1 MKQLQKLQFQ
11 PGINRE
17 GTNYSAE
24 GFWWDCNRVRFRNG
38 LPETIGG
45 WVKSTTSTFLGVCR
59 KMLNWQTLGGADML
73 AMGTSAKL
81 YIENGDGFY
90 DITPIRKTFTENNPI
105 LTGAP
110 GTSIITVST
119 STDHSASTGD
129 YVVIG
134 NSDDVDGV
142 VASYLNTEFVVLS
155 TPSTTTFTVDTGAVC
170 SAGGVAGGGV
180 GVTIAFLLSP
190 GADAASVGS
199 GWGVGAWS
207 RGTWSSEALVSYS
220 SSDALRLWSLANYG
234 ENLLASPRNGG
245 IYQWVAADGLYDRAV
260 NLTTLG
266 GATGVPTEVG
276 HMLVTQERHV
286 LAFGA
291 TELISGDFD
300 PLLIRWC
307 DQEDIVDWTP
317 TTSNTAG
324 DFRLTS
330 GSYLLAAV
338 ASRDEILVWTDASLH
353 SMRYS
358 GPPYV
363 YDIRSVSENVTLASP
378 GAAVTVN
385 NVTYWM
391 GHDKFYLYNGV
402 AQTVPCSV
410 RRHVFSNFN
419 MAQRMQVHS
428 AAHPEFTEV
437 WWFYCSMDATQ
448 CDKYV
453 IYNYGDNIWYY
464 GDLAR
469 SSCVEATIRQKVLAT
484 EGGFLYVQ
492 EFGTDDGS
500 QDPPTSLDAFI
511 ESSDFDIQDGTSFY
525 YVERIIPD
533 IRFDGAT
540 SVSPTV
546 SMTLSARDFPGQ
558 ALQNTSGG
566 LVVRSVTVPVE
577 QYTNEV
583 WVRLRGRHL
592 SFRVATDGPGEA
604 WQIGAPRIGVRTD
617 GRR

>member
-38 LPETIGG
+38 LPETVGG
-45 WVKSTTSTFLGVCR
+45 WVKSTTNTFLGVCR
-59 KMLNWQTLGGADML
+59 KLLNWQTLNGADML
-73 AMGTSAKL
+73 GMGTSSKL

-90 DITPIRKTFTENNPI
+90 DITPLRASFTENNPI
-105 LTGAP
+105 RTGAP
-110 GTSIITVST
+110 GTSIITVTT
-119 STDHSASTGD
+119 STGHGASVGD

-134 NSDDVDGV
+134 NAGDVDGIV
-142 VASYLNTEFVVLS
+142 STYLNTEFTVLS
-155 TPSTTTFTVDTGAVC
+155 TPLTTSFTVDVGALC
-170 SAGGVAGGGV
+170 SAGGVTGGGV
-180 GVTIAFLLSP
+180 GVTIDFQIAP

-199 GWGVGAWS
+199 GWGVGPWS
-207 RGTWSSEALVSYS
+207 RGAWSSEALVPYS
-220 SSDALRLWSLANYG
+220 SSASLRLWALANYG
-234 ENLLASPRNGG
+234 EDLLASPRNGG
-245 IYQWVAADGLYDRAV
+245 IYLWDATNGLSDRAV
-260 NLTTLG
+260 NLTSLG
-266 GATGVPTEVG
+266 GATGVPVEVG
-276 HMLVTQERHV
+276 SMLVTQERHII
-286 LAFGA
+286 AFGA

-330 GSYLLAAV
+330 GSYILAAT

-353 SMRYS
+353 TMRYS
-358 GPPYV
+358 GPPYIF
-363 YDIRSVSENVTLASP
+363 DIRSISENVTLASP
-378 GAAVTVN
+378 NAAVTVN

-419 MAQRMQVHS
+419 IAQRMQAHA

-437 WWFYCSMDATQ
+437 WWFYCSASSTQ

-453 IYNYGDNIWYY
+453 VFNYGENIWYY
-464 GDLAR
+464 GDMAR
-469 SSCVEATIRQKVLAT
+469 SACAEASIRQRLLAT
-484 EGGFLYVQ
+484 EGGVLYVQ

-500 QDPPTSLDAFI
+500 QDPPTSLGSFI

-525 YVERIIPD
+525 FVERIIPD
-533 IRFDGAT
+533 IRFDGSAT
-540 SVSPTV
+540 TSPSVA
-546 SMTLSARDFPGQ
+546 MTLSARDFPGQ
-558 ALQNTSGG
+558 AQQNTSGG

-592 SFRVATDGPGEA
+592 SFKVATDDAGEA